1 MTKEE
6 TYKAFAET
14 NFIVKPTKDRSIVL
28 KIDETTDDLQTFF
41 PGIETW
47 AFITAWNPLPLV
59 LSLEENRKR
68 NEELENELKNN
79 GLQYTLGL
87 GISADEKWSE
97 ESFFVENISIE
108 KANELA
114 KKYGQLAF
122 VFGYNN
128 NEAALIYT
136 K

>member
-14 NFIVKPTKDRSIVL
+14 NFIVKPTKDTSIVL
-28 KIDETTDDLQTFF
+28 KIDETTDDLQKFF
-41 PGIETW
+41 PAIETW
-47 AFITAWNPLPLV
+47 TFITAWNPLPLI

-87 GISADEKWSE
+87 GISADGNWSE

-122 VFGYNN
+122 VFGYKN

>member
-1 MTKEE
+1 MTKDE

-14 NFIVKPTKDRSIVL
+14 NFIVKPTKETSIVL
-28 KIDETTDDLQTFF
+28 KIDETSDDLQTFF

-68 NEELENELKNN
+68 NEELENQLKNN

-87 GISADEKWSE
+87 GVSADGNWSE
-97 ESFFVENISIE
+97 ESFFLINC
-108 KANELA
+108 NEETA
-114 KKYGQLAF
+114 KVLGKKFNQLAIVYGEKMNTNQLLF
-122 VFGYNN
+122 
-128 NEAALIYT
+128 L
-136 K
+136 